1 MQKARMVKAYRKAI
15 ETLYTGVA
23 NVIVRET
30 IKNPVTK
37 VNELKEK
44 AVYEDIPCRLS
55 FSSAKNN
62 EEEFVTSG
70 ENTFVLFVAPE
81 INIPINSKI
90 IVTQNNYEYRLLNA
104 KVKSYATHN
113 EYICSEFVRW
123 A

>member
-1 MQKARMVKAYRKAI
+1 MQKTRVVGAYRKAI
-15 ETLYTGVA
+15 ETLYIGICS
-23 NVIVRET
+23 VIVRKT

-37 VNELKEK
+37 VSELKEK
-44 AVYEDIPCRLS
+44 TVYENLPCRLS

-62 EEEFVTSG
+62 EEELVTSS

-81 INIPINSKI
+81 IDIPINSKI
-90 IVTQNNYEYRLLNA
+90 IVTQNHFEYRLLNA